1 MCIEMKELRNLEC
14 VDKKIIV
21 RVDLNVPVFENNIT
35 DHSRIHAVLPTLD
48 KLIRNKNKV
57 FLITHFGR
65 PNGEVNKKYSIEFL
79 CPELKKILNLKKIHF
94 LDRCEKKIIDNKISE
109 MNFGEICLLENIR
122 FNAEEEKNDLNFSK
136 LLSSS
141 FDIYINDAFSTSHRN
156 HASITG
162 ITNYLPSYAGLSF
175 SKEIENLD
183 KFLENSNKPNLAII
197 GGSKVSTKIKVL
209 ENLVEIFDSIVIGG
223 AMANTFLLSNNYNVG
238 SSLVE
243 NDFIDLSMQIQKKA
257 ETKNCKILLPIDVVC
272 SKKLED
278 RENIEVYSINN
289 IPNDQM
295 ILDVGE
301 KSTKLIS
308 DEISKSKS
316 VLWNG
321 PLGAFEYSPFDKS
334 TISVANIIQNYS
346 SKSQLDA
353 LAGGGDT
360 LAAIKKAKANDAFKY
375 LSTAGGAFLEWLEGN
390 KSPGFIA
397 LRENNF

>member
-1 MCIEMKELRNLEC
+1 MKELKNLDC
-14 VDKKIIV
+14 KNKKIIV
-21 RVDLNVPVFENNIT
+21 RVDLNVPVFEDKII
-35 DHSRIHAVLPTLD
+35 DHSRIYSILPTLE
-48 KLIRNKNKV
+48 KLIKNKNKV
-57 FLITHFGR
+57 FLITHYGR
-65 PNGEVNKKYSIEFL
+65 PKGEINKKFSIEFL
-79 CPELKKILNLKKIHF
+79 CLELKKILNLNTIHF
-94 LDRCEKKIIDNKISE
+94 LDNCDHKIIETKISE
-109 MNFGEICLLENIR
+109 MNSGEICLLENIR
-122 FNAEEEKNDLNFSK
+122 FNNEEEKNDLNFSK
-136 LLSSS
+136 LLASC
-141 FDIYINDAFSTSHRN
+141 FDIYINDAFSASHRN

-162 ITNYLPSYAGLSF
+162 ITNYLPSYAGFSF

-209 ENLVEIFDSIVIGG
+209 ENLVELFDSIAIGG

-243 NDFIDLSMQIQKKA
+243 NDFIHLSKEIQKKA
-257 ETKNCKILLPIDVVC
+257 ESKNCKIILPTDVVC
-272 SKKLED
+272 SKNLEN
-278 RENIEVYSINN
+278 RKHFETYSIND

-295 ILDVGE
+295 IFDVGE

-308 DEISKSKS
+308 DEILKSKS

-321 PLGAFEYSPFDKS
+321 PLGAFEYSPFDKG
-334 TISVANIIQNYS
+334 TISVANIIKNFS
-346 SKSQLDA
+346 SKSELDA

-360 LAAIKKAKANDAFKY
+360 LAAIKKAHANDAFNY

-397 LRENNF
+397 LKENNL

>member
-1 MCIEMKELRNLEC
+1 MKELRDLDCKN
-14 VDKKIIV
+14 KKIIV
-21 RVDLNVPVFENNIT
+21 RVDLNVPVLEGTIT
-35 DHSRIHAVLPTLD
+35 DHSRIHAILPTLE
-48 KLIRNKNKV
+48 KLIKNKNKI
-57 FLITHFGR
+57 FLIAHFGR
-65 PNGEVNKKYSIEFL
+65 PKGEVNKEYSIEFL
-79 CPELKKILNLKKIHF
+79 CLELKKFLNLKTIHF
-94 LDRCEKKIIDNKISE
+94 LAKCEKKIIETKIAE
-109 MNFGEICLLENIR
+109 MDLGEICLLENIR

-136 LLSSS
+136 LLASS
-141 FDIYINDAFSTSHRN
+141 FDIYINDAFSASHRN

-162 ITNYLPSYAGLSF
+162 ITKYLPSYAGLSF

-209 ENLVEIFDSIVIGG
+209 ENLVEIFDSLVIGG

-243 NDFIDLSMQIQKKA
+243 NDFIELSKKIQKKA
-257 ETKNCKILLPIDVVC
+257 ESKNCKILLPIDAVC
-272 SKKLED
+272 SKKIED
-278 RENIEVYSINN
+278 RVNVETYSINN

-301 KSTKLIS
+301 QTTKLIS
-308 DEISKSKS
+308 DEILKSKS
-316 VLWNG
+316 LLWNG

>member
-1 MCIEMKELRNLEC
+1 MKQLKNLDC
-14 VDKKIIV
+14 TNKKIIV
-21 RVDLNVPVFENNIT
+21 RVDLNVPVFEDKIT
-35 DHSRIHAVLPTLD
+35 DYSRIYAILPTLE
-48 KLIRNKNKV
+48 KLTKNKNKV
-57 FLITHFGR
+57 FLIAHFGR
-65 PNGEVNKKYSIEFL
+65 PKGEVNKKYSIEFL
-79 CPELKKILNLKKIHF
+79 CPELKKLSNLNKVHF
-94 LDRCEKKIIDNKISE
+94 LDSCDQKIIEKKISE
-109 MNFGEICLLENIR
+109 MGFGEICLLENIR

-136 LLSSS
+136 QLSSC
-141 FDIYINDAFSTSHRN
+141 FDIYINDAFSASHRN

-162 ITNYLPSYAGLSF
+162 ITKYLPSYAGLSF

-183 KFLENSNKPNLAII
+183 KFLENSEKPNLAII

-209 ENLVEIFDSIVIGG
+209 ENIVEIFDSLVIGG
-223 AMANTFLLSNNYNVG
+223 AMANTFLLSNSYKVG

-243 NDFIDLSMQIQKKA
+243 NDFIELSKKIQKKA
-257 ETKNCKILLPIDVVC
+257 ESKNCKILLPIDAVC
-272 SKKLED
+272 SKTIKD
-278 RENIEVYSINN
+278 RVNVNTYSINN

-301 KSTKLIS
+301 QTTKLIS
-308 DEISKSKS
+308 DEILKSKS
-316 VLWNG
+316 ILWNG

-346 SKSQLDA
+346 GKSQLDA

>member
-1 MCIEMKELRNLEC
+1 MKKLENLDC
-14 VDKKIIV
+14 TNKRIIV
-21 RVDLNVPVFENNIT
+21 RVDLNVPVFEDKII
-35 DHSRIHAVLPTLD
+35 DRSRILAILPTIN
-48 KLIRNKNKV
+48 KLIKNKNKV
-57 FLITHFGR
+57 FLVAHFGR
-65 PNGEVNKKYSIEFL
+65 PNGEENKKYSIKFL
-79 CPELKKILNLKKIHF
+79 CSELKKILGSEVIHF
-94 LDRCEKKIIDNKISE
+94 LDNYEQKIIQTKIFE

-136 LLSSS
+136 LLASS
-141 FDIYINDAFSTSHRN
+141 FDIYINDAFSASHRN

-183 KFLENSNKPNLAII
+183 KFLENTNKPNLAII

-209 ENLVEIFDSIVIGG
+209 ENIVEIFDSLVIGG

-243 NDFIDLSMQIQKKA
+243 NDFIELSKKIQKKA
-257 ETKNCKILLPIDVVC
+257 ESKNCQILLPIDAVC
-272 SKKLED
+272 SKTIED
-278 RENIEVYSINN
+278 RKNVKTYSINN

-301 KSTKLIS
+301 QTTKLIS
-308 DEISKSKS
+308 DEILKSKS
-316 VLWNG
+316 LLWNG

-346 SKSQLDA
+346 RKFQLDA

-360 LAAIKKAKANDAFKY
+360 LAAIKKAEANDAFKY

>member
-1 MCIEMKELRNLEC
+1 MKTLDNS
-14 VDKKIIV
+14 DIISKNV
-21 RVDLNVPVFENNIT
+21 IFRADLNVPVFNNKIT
-35 DHSRIHAVLPTLD
+35 DYSRIDTIIPSIK
-48 KLIRNKNKV
+48 KLSKKKNKIFIV
-57 FLITHFGR
+57 THFGR
-65 PNGEVNKKYSIEFL
+65 PGGIVNEQLSVNFLSEELRKKFKMS
-79 CPELKKILNLKKIHF
+79 KIHF
-94 LDRCEKKIIDNKISE
+94 LKTFNNEEIKKKQLE
-109 MNFGEICLLENIR
+109 MRDGEVCLFENVR
-122 FNAEEEKNDLNFSK
+122 FYKEEESNKNYFSK
-136 LLSSS
+136 ELADN
-141 FDIYINDAFSTSHRN
+141 FEIYINDAFSASHRN

-162 ITNYLPSYAGLSF
+162 ITNFLPSYAGLSF
-175 SKEIENLD
+175 SKEVENLD
-183 KFLENSNKPNLAII
+183 NFLENSKKPNMAII

-209 ENLVEIFDSIVIGG
+209 ENLVEIFDTLVIGG
-223 AMANTFLLSNNYNVG
+223 AMANTFLLSNNYNIG

-243 NDFIDLSMQIQKKA
+243 NDFIDLSREIQKKA
-257 ETKNCKILLPIDVVC
+257 ESKNCKILLPIDVVC
-272 SKKLED
+272 SKNIED
-278 RENIEVYSINN
+278 RVNVENCSINN
-289 IPNDQM
+289 IPNDKM

-301 KSTKLIS
+301 QTTKLIS
-308 DEISKSKS
+308 DEILKSKS
-316 VLWNG
+316 LLWNG

>member
-1 MCIEMKELRNLEC
+1 MKELRDLDCKN
-14 VDKKIIV
+14 KKIIV
-21 RVDLNVPVFENNIT
+21 RVDLNVPVFEGTIT
-35 DHSRIHAVLPTLD
+35 DHSRIHAILPTLE
-48 KLIRNKNKV
+48 KLIKNKNKI
-57 FLITHFGR
+57 FLIAHFGR
-65 PNGEVNKKYSIEFL
+65 PKGQVNKTYSIEFL
-79 CPELKKILNLKKIHF
+79 CSELKKFLNLNTIHF
-94 LDRCEKKIIDNKISE
+94 LANCEKKIIETKIAE
-109 MNFGEICLLENIR
+109 MDMGEICLLENIR

-136 LLSSS
+136 LLASS
-141 FDIYINDAFSTSHRN
+141 FDIYINDAFSASHRN
-156 HASITG
+156 HASIVG
-162 ITNYLPSYAGLSF
+162 ITKYLPSYAGLSF

-183 KFLENSNKPNLAII
+183 KFLENI
-197 GGSKVSTKIKVL
+197 
-209 ENLVEIFDSIVIGG
+209 VEIFDSLVIGG

-243 NDFIDLSMQIQKKA
+243 NDFIELSKKIQKKA
-257 ETKNCKILLPIDVVC
+257 ESKNCKILLPIDAVC
-272 SKKLED
+272 SKTIED
-278 RENIEVYSINN
+278 RLNVKTYLINN

-301 KSTKLIS
+301 KTTKLIS
-308 DEISKSKS
+308 DEILKSKS
-316 VLWNG
+316 ILCGG

-334 TISVANIIQNYS
+334 TISVANFIQNYS
-346 SKSQLDA
+346 SKSQLDT

>member
-1 MCIEMKELRNLEC
+1 MKQLKNL
-14 VDKKIIV
+14 DSTNKKIIV
-21 RVDLNVPVFENNIT
+21 RADLNVPVFEDKIT
-35 DHSRIHAVLPTLD
+35 DHSRIHAILPTLE
-48 KLIRNKNKV
+48 KLTKNKNKL
-57 FLITHFGR
+57 FLIAHFGR
-65 PNGEVNKKYSIEFL
+65 PKGEVNKKYSIEFL
-79 CPELKKILNLKKIHF
+79 CPELKKLSNLNKVHF
-94 LDRCEKKIIDNKISE
+94 LDSCDQKIIEKKISE
-109 MNFGEICLLENIR
+109 MGFGEICLLENIR

-136 LLSSS
+136 QLSSC
-141 FDIYINDAFSTSHRN
+141 FDIYINDAFSASHRN

-162 ITNYLPSYAGLSF
+162 ITKHLPSYAGLSF
-175 SKEIENLD
+175 AKEIENLD

-209 ENLVEIFDSIVIGG
+209 ENLVEIFDSLVIGG

-238 SSLVE
+238 TSLVE
-243 NDFIDLSMQIQKKA
+243 NDFVELSKKIQKKA
-257 ETKNCKILLPIDVVC
+257 ESKNCKILLPIDAVC
-272 SKKLED
+272 SKKIED
-278 RENIEVYSINN
+278 TVNVETYSTNT
-289 IPNDQM
+289 IPNNQM

-301 KSTKLIS
+301 QTTKLIS
-308 DEISKSKS
+308 DEILKSKS
-316 VLWNG
+316 ILWNG

-360 LAAIKKAKANDAFKY
+360 LAAIKKAKANDAFRY

>member
-1 MCIEMKELRNLEC
+1 MKQLKNLNC
-14 VDKKIIV
+14 KNKKIIV
-21 RVDLNVPVFENNIT
+21 RVDLNVPVFEDKIT
-35 DHSRIHAVLPTLD
+35 DYSRIHSILPTLE
-48 KLIRNKNKV
+48 KLTKNKNKV
-57 FLITHFGR
+57 FLIAHFGR
-65 PNGEVNKKYSIEFL
+65 PKGEVNKKYSIKFL
-79 CPELKKILNLKKIHF
+79 CPELKKLSNLNKVHF
-94 LDRCEKKIIDNKISE
+94 LDSCDQKIIEKKISE
-109 MNFGEICLLENIR
+109 MGFGEICLLENIR

-136 LLSSS
+136 QLSSC
-141 FDIYINDAFSTSHRN
+141 FDIYINDAFSASHRN

-162 ITNYLPSYAGLSF
+162 ITKYLPSYAGLSF
-175 SKEIENLD
+175 TKEIENLD
-183 KFLENSNKPNLAII
+183 KFLENTNKPNLAII

-209 ENLVEIFDSIVIGG
+209 ENLVEIFDSLVIGG

-238 SSLVE
+238 TSLVE
-243 NDFIDLSMQIQKKA
+243 NDFIELSKKIQKKA
-257 ETKNCKILLPIDVVC
+257 ESKNCKILLPIDAVC
-272 SKKLED
+272 SKKIED
-278 RENIEVYSINN
+278 TVNVETYSTNN
-289 IPNDQM
+289 IPNNQM

-301 KSTKLIS
+301 QTTKLIS
-308 DEISKSKS
+308 EEILKSKS
-316 VLWNG
+316 LLWNG

-360 LAAIKKAKANDAFKY
+360 LAAIKKAKANYAFKY